1 MVLLKS
7 KAMLGGFFSS
17 TLQTLQWNRYRKRCP
32 LVNAALELMPV
43 NNLVYAVNISPRYR
57 YVYVD
62 NPKTGC
68 SSLKSALVELEF
80 RGMRSDVDCYDWTVF
95 HDPLKSPLK
104 RLADLDAKAPLTY
117 LVTEDYKFVTFVRN
131 PYTRVLSC
139 YRDKVL
145 KNRQQKRIILRL
157 MGYSGEDIEQPIS
170 FDDFVK
176 AIIRQTDYEM
186 NPHWRVQTSQTLY
199 GILEYSFVGR
209 FERYQEDYLSLFR
222 DLGVP
227 DAEIP
232 PVRHLNRTREGVRE
246 GCVSYYTDEL
256 QELVYRR
263 YQKDFENFGYP
274 YELPE

>member
-1 MVLLKS
+1 
-7 KAMLGGFFSS
+7 MLGGFLGTS
-17 TLQTLQWNRYRKRCP
+17 LQNLQWSRYRKQCP
-32 LVNAALELMPV
+32 LVNSALELMPV

-80 RGMRSDVDCYDWTVF
+80 RGMRSDVDSYDWTVF

-104 RLADLDAKAPLTY
+104 RLADLGAKAPLTY
-117 LVTEDYKFVTFVRN
+117 LVTEGYKFVTFVRN

-157 MGYSGEDIEQPIS
+157 MGHSGEDIEQPVS
-170 FDDFVK
+170 FGEFVR

-199 GILEYSFVGR
+199 GILDYSFVGR
-209 FERYQEDYLSLFR
+209 FECYQEDFLALFR
-222 DLGVP
+222 HLGVP

-232 PVRHLNRTREGVRE
+232 PVRHLNRTREGARE
-246 GCVSYYTDEL
+246 GCVGYYTEEL

-274 YELPE
+274 YDLPE